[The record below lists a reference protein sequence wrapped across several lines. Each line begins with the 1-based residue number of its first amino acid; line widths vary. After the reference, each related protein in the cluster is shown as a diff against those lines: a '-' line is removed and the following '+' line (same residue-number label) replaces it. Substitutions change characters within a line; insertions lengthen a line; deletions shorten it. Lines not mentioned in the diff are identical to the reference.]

1 LEARE
6 NQDNEGLN
14 KIRWRMKILLLYYE
28 DFKDVY
34 EQLLRICPVSNPDT
48 EIDGI
53 LNAQLRSNVTA
64 EDGSQHTVMSY
75 GREKT
80 QQATS
85 AIENRVR
92 DELKPLE
99 AVDKLESDQTCF
111 YTYGRTKPL

>member
-1 LEARE
+1 
-6 NQDNEGLN
+6 
-14 KIRWRMKILLLYYE
+14 MKILLLYYE